1 MRIRQV
7 VFLKYQTFKA
17 IDCNVTN
24 LEQVDRVRLFV
35 RPSSAYF
42 TFGNSIRKDVAA
54 SLLRGG
60 IVTCVCLSRSLE
72 RNIALHVRLL
82 VASCL
87 SKMDLRTFLVSPR
100 FPSDSRGVAHQFEM
114 VVWGDKLFK

>member
-1 MRIRQV
+1 MKIS
-7 VFLKYQTFKA
+7 KA
-17 IDCNVTN
+17 AI
-24 LEQVDRVRLFV
+24 VR
-35 RPSSAYF
+35 ATGYF
-42 TFGNSIRKDVAA
+42 TFGNSIRKDATALVG
-54 SLLRGG
+54 SLARSRGNSN
-60 IVTCVCLSRSLE
+60 VCLSRSLE